1 MLEEKNEKL
10 TTRKQPIKKI
20 SHQDIYALYDL
31 LEQLTSWNA
40 PLKLLESYFNES
52 KRPLNKQKLV
62 KQYYAY
68 SKIFQA
74 FYSDFQELS
83 TSMEEQVIE
92 LRQKEKLRT

>member
-10 TTRKQPIKKI
+10 IISKQPIKKI

-31 LEQLTSWNA
+31 LEQLTSWNV
-40 PLKLLESYFNES
+40 PLKLIERYFNES
-52 KRPLNKQKLV
+52 ERPLNKQKLA

-83 TSMEEQVIE
+83 TNMEEQVIE